1 MKTNIKQYKLVMLLT
16 LLTVLPAMAEAK
28 LVEYEFDINYKTVN
42 FSGEDVQ
49 AMSVGSSIPA
59 PTIEATVGD
68 TLRVTFHNKMDVESS
83 IHWHGVLLPNDQDGV
98 PYLTTSPIRAGQ
110 SFTYEY
116 PITHHGTYWYHSHTQ
131 LQEQR
136 GVYGSLVFHPKDGE
150 KYKADREYVAVLSDW
165 TNENPMQVLRN
176 LKKDGDYYALKKDS
190 VQSWLKVF
198 QYGPEAIKNRLNSSW
213 TRMGP
218 MDLSDVGYDAF
229 LLNGKKESAVDGLK
243 GGETV
248 RLRIVNASASSYQY
262 VEFAGGPMTIVAADG
277 IDTELKEVDR
287 LKISVAE
294 TYDVLVQLPDDNMA
308 YEFRASAEDGTGYSS
323 LWLGEGHKMVARTIE
338 KPNLFLIDHSMHDM
352 DMGDMKIDSMEGMD
366 HSMHDMDM
374 DDMKMDSVDHS
385 NMGHTMPA
393 GNTAIRMMNE
403 YDGLRSPVKTT
414 LPVGNPDREVLL
426 ELTGNMERYV
436 WSFNNKTLAEE
447 DKILIRKGENVRFK
461 FVNRTMMHHPLHLHG
476 HFFRVLNGQE
486 EYSPLKHTVNV
497 PPMETVEIEFYAN
510 EEKDWFFHC
519 HNLYH
524 MKGGMARVV
533 RYEDAPSSGELND
546 QFYKNLKQDP
556 WYSSVDTMIYS
567 NFIGNETRFSN
578 TRNAIELGVD
588 YDNKDEYEI
597 DVAYERSINR
607 FLDVFVGGDFQGD
620 ELKNENLAVLGM
632 SYVLPMLIDSEIRLD
647 SEGNTRLEFS
657 SDLQLTD
664 RTKFDWLVNTDDEY
678 RLGLEYEISKKI
690 SLVVNYDSDY
700 DGGVG
705 IKGKF

>member
-1 MKTNIKQYKLVMLLT
+1 MKQYKLVMLLA

-49 AMSVGSSIPA
+49 AMSVGGSIPA

-98 PYLTTSPIRAGQ
+98 PFLTTSPIRAGK

-116 PITHHGTYWYHSHTQ
+116 PIIHHGTYWYHSHTQ

-190 VQSWLKVF
+190 VQSWIKVF
-198 QYGPEAIKNRLNSSW
+198 QYGSEAIKNRLNSSW

-277 IDTELKEVDR
+277 VDTELKEVDR

-338 KPNLFLIDHSMHDM
+338 KPNLFLIDHSIHNM
-352 DMGDMKIDSMEGMD
+352 DMGDMKMDSMEGMD

-476 HFFRVLNGQE
+476 HFFRVLNGQG

-497 PPMETVEIEFYAN
+497 PPMQTVEIEFYAN

-533 RYEDAPSSGELND
+533 RYEDAPSRGELND

-556 WYSSVDTMIYS
+556 WYRSVDTMTYS

-578 TRNAIELGVD
+578 TRNAIELGFD
-588 YDNKDEYEI
+588 YDYKDEYEI
-597 DVAYERSINR
+597 DVVYERSINR
-607 FLDVFVGGDFQGD
+607 FFDVFVGGDFQGN
-620 ELKNENLAVLGM
+620 EQKNESLAVLGIR
-632 SYVLPMLIDSEIRLD
+632 YVLPMLIDSEIRLD
-647 SEGNTRLEFS
+647 SKGNARLELS
-657 SDLQLTD
+657 SDLQLTN

-678 RLGLEYEISKKI
+678 RLGLEYEITKKV
-690 SLVVNYDSDY
+690 SLVANFDSDY

-705 IKGKF
+705 IKVKL

>member
-1 MKTNIKQYKLVMLLT
+1 MKQYKLVMLLA

-49 AMSVGSSIPA
+49 AMSVGGSIPA

-98 PYLTTSPIRAGQ
+98 PFLTTSPIRAGK

-116 PITHHGTYWYHSHTQ
+116 PIIHHGTYWYHSHTQ

-190 VQSWLKVF
+190 VQSWIKVF

-277 IDTELKEVDR
+277 VDTELKEVDR

-338 KPNLFLIDHSMHDM
+338 KPNLFLIDHSIHNM
-352 DMGDMKIDSMEGMD
+352 DMGDMKMDSMEGMD

-374 DDMKMDSVDHS
+374 DDMKMDSIDHS

-476 HFFRVLNGQE
+476 HFFRVLNGQG

-497 PPMETVEIEFYAN
+497 PPMQTVEIEFYAN

-533 RYEDAPSSGELND
+533 RYEDAPGRGELNN

-556 WYSSVDTMIYS
+556 WYRSVDTMTYS

-578 TRNAIELGVD
+578 TRNAIELGFD
-588 YDNKDEYEI
+588 YDYKDEYEI
-597 DVAYERSINR
+597 DVEYERSINR
-607 FLDVFVGGDFQGD
+607 FFDVFVGGDFQGD
-620 ELKNENLAVLGM
+620 ELKNESLAVLGIR
-632 SYVLPMLIDSEIRLD
+632 YVLPMLIDSEIRLD
-647 SEGNTRLEFS
+647 SKGNARLELS
-657 SDLQLTD
+657 SDLQLTN

-678 RLGLEYEISKKI
+678 HLGLEYEITKKV
-690 SLVVNYDSDY
+690 SLVANFDSDY
-700 DGGVG
+700 GGGVG
-705 IKGKF
+705 FKVKL

>member
-1 MKTNIKQYKLVMLLT
+1 MLLA

-374 DDMKMDSVDHS
+374 DDMKIDSVDHS

-647 SEGNTRLEFS
+647 SEGNARLELS

>member
-1 MKTNIKQYKLVMLLT
+1 MRQYKLVMLLA

-49 AMSVGSSIPA
+49 AMSVGGSIPA
-59 PTIEATVGD
+59 PTIDATVGD

-98 PYLTTSPIRAGQ
+98 PFLTTSPIRAGK

-116 PITHHGTYWYHSHTQ
+116 PIIHHGTYWYHSHTQ

-190 VQSWLKVF
+190 VQSWIKVF
-198 QYGPEAIKNRLNSSW
+198 QYGSEAIKNRLNSSW

-229 LLNGKKESAVDGLK
+229 LVNGKKESAVDGLK

-277 IDTELKEVDR
+277 VDTELKEVDR

-352 DMGDMKIDSMEGMD
+352 DMG
-366 HSMHDMDM
+366 
-374 DDMKMDSVDHS
+374 DMKMDSVDHS

-476 HFFRVLNGQE
+476 HFFRVLNGQG

-497 PPMETVEIEFYAN
+497 PPMQTVEIEFYAN

-533 RYEDAPSSGELND
+533 RYEDAPSRGELND

-556 WYSSVDTMIYS
+556 WYRSVDTMTYS

-578 TRNAIELGVD
+578 TRNAIELGFD
-588 YDNKDEYEI
+588 YDYKDEYEI
-597 DVAYERSINR
+597 DVVYERSINR
-607 FLDVFVGGDFQGD
+607 FFDVFVGGDFQGD
-620 ELKNENLAVLGM
+620 EQKNESLAVLGIR
-632 SYVLPMLIDSEIRLD
+632 YVLPMLIDSEIRLD
-647 SEGNTRLEFS
+647 SKGNARLELS
-657 SDLQLTD
+657 SDLQLTN

-678 RLGLEYEISKKI
+678 RLGLEYEITKKV
-690 SLVVNYDSDY
+690 SLVANVDSDY

-705 IKGKF
+705 IKVKF

>member
-1 MKTNIKQYKLVMLLT
+1 MKQYKLVMLLA

-49 AMSVGSSIPA
+49 AMSVGDSIPA

-98 PYLTTSPIRAGQ
+98 PFLTTSPIRAGK

-116 PITHHGTYWYHSHTQ
+116 PIIHHGTYWYHSHTQ

-190 VQSWLKVF
+190 VQSWIKVF
-198 QYGPEAIKNRLNSSW
+198 QYGSEAIKNRLNSSW

-277 IDTELKEVDR
+277 VDTELKEVDR

-338 KPNLFLIDHSMHDM
+338 KPNLFLIDHSIHNM
-352 DMGDMKIDSMEGMD
+352 DMGDMKMDSMEGMD

-374 DDMKMDSVDHS
+374 DDMKMDSIDHS

-461 FVNRTMMHHPLHLHG
+461 FVNRTMKHHPLHLHG
-476 HFFRVLNGQE
+476 HFFRVLNGQG

-497 PPMETVEIEFYAN
+497 PPMQTVEIEFYAN

-533 RYEDAPSSGELND
+533 RYEDAPSRGELND

-556 WYSSVDTMIYS
+556 WYRSVDTMTYS

-578 TRNAIELGVD
+578 TRNAIELGFD
-588 YDNKDEYEI
+588 YDYKDEYEI
-597 DVAYERSINR
+597 DVVYERSINR
-607 FLDVFVGGDFQGD
+607 FFDVFVGGDFQGD
-620 ELKNENLAVLGM
+620 EQKNESLAVLGIR
-632 SYVLPMLIDSEIRLD
+632 YVLPMLIDSEIRLD
-647 SEGNTRLEFS
+647 SKGNARLELS
-657 SDLQLTD
+657 SDLQLTN

-678 RLGLEYEISKKI
+678 RLGLEYEITKKV
-690 SLVVNYDSDY
+690 SLVANVDSDY

-705 IKGKF
+705 IKVKF

>member
-1 MKTNIKQYKLVMLLT
+1 MKQYKLVMLLA

-49 AMSVGSSIPA
+49 AMSVGGSIPA

-98 PYLTTSPIRAGQ
+98 PFLTTSPIRAGK

-116 PITHHGTYWYHSHTQ
+116 PIIHHGTYWYHSHTQ

-190 VQSWLKVF
+190 VQSWIKVF

-229 LLNGKKESAVDGLK
+229 LVNGKKESAVDGLK

-262 VEFAGGPMTIVAADG
+262 VEFAGGPMMIVAADG
-277 IDTELKEVDR
+277 VDTELKEVDR

-352 DMGDMKIDSMEGMD
+352 DMGDMK
-366 HSMHDMDM
+366 
-374 DDMKMDSVDHS
+374 MDSVDHS

-393 GNTAIRMMNE
+393 GNTAIRMMDE

-476 HFFRVLNGQE
+476 HFFRVLNGQG

-497 PPMETVEIEFYAN
+497 PPMQTVEIEFYAN

-533 RYEDAPSSGELND
+533 RYEDAPGRGELND

-556 WYSSVDTMIYS
+556 WYSSVDTMTYS

-588 YDNKDEYEI
+588 YDYKDEYEI

-607 FLDVFVGGDFQGD
+607 FFDVFVGGDFQGD
-620 ELKNENLAVLGM
+620 ELKNESLAVLGIR
-632 SYVLPMLIDSEIRLD
+632 YVLPMLIDSEIRLD
-647 SEGNTRLEFS
+647 SKGNARLELS
-657 SDLQLTD
+657 SDLQLTN

-678 RLGLEYEISKKI
+678 HLGLEYESTKKV
-690 SLVVNYDSDY
+690 SLVANFDSDY
-700 DGGVG
+700 GGGVG
-705 IKGKF
+705 IKVKL

>member
-1 MKTNIKQYKLVMLLT
+1 MKQYKLVMLLA

-49 AMSVGSSIPA
+49 AMSVGGSIPA

-98 PYLTTSPIRAGQ
+98 PYLTTSPIRAGK

-116 PITHHGTYWYHSHTQ
+116 PIIHHGTYWYHSHTQ

-136 GVYGSLVFHPKDGE
+136 GVYGTLVFHPKDGE

-176 LKKDGDYYALKKDS
+176 LKKDGDYYSLKKDS

-198 QYGPEAIKNRLNSSW
+198 QYGSEAIKNRLNSSW

-229 LLNGKKESAVDGLK
+229 LLNGKKESAVEGLK

-277 IDTELKEVDR
+277 VDTELKEVDR

-352 DMGDMKIDSMEGMD
+352 DMGDMKMDSTEGMD

-476 HFFRVLNGQE
+476 HFFRVLNGQG

-497 PPMETVEIEFYAN
+497 PPMQTVEIEFYAN

-533 RYEDAPSSGELND
+533 RYEDAPSRGELND

-556 WYSSVDTMIYS
+556 WYRSVDTMTYS

-578 TRNAIELGVD
+578 TRNAIELGFD
-588 YDNKDEYEI
+588 YDYKDEYEI
-597 DVAYERSINR
+597 DVVYERSINR
-607 FLDVFVGGDFQGD
+607 FFDVFVGGDFQGD
-620 ELKNENLAVLGM
+620 EQKNESLAVLGIR
-632 SYVLPMLIDSEIRLD
+632 YVLPMLIYSEIRLD
-647 SEGNTRLEFS
+647 SKGNARLELS
-657 SDLQLTD
+657 SDLQLTN

-678 RLGLEYEISKKI
+678 RLGLEYEITKKV
-690 SLVVNYDSDY
+690 SLVANFDSDY

-705 IKGKF
+705 IKVKF

>member
-1 MKTNIKQYKLVMLLT
+1 MKVNIKQYRLVMLLAF
-16 LLTVLPAMAEAK
+16 LTVLPAMAEAK

-83 IHWHGVLLPNDQDGV
+83 IHWHGVLLPNDQDGL

-277 IDTELKEVDR
+277 IDTEPKEVDR
-287 LKISVAE
+287 LKISLAE

-308 YEFRASAEDGTGYSS
+308 YEFRASAEDGTGHSS

-338 KPNLFLIDHSMHDM
+338 RPNLFLI
-352 DMGDMKIDSMEGMD
+352 D

-374 DDMKMDSVDHS
+374 DDMKMDSIDHS
-385 NMGHTMPA
+385 NMAHTMPA

-447 DKILIRKGENVRFK
+447 DKILIRKGENVSFK

-476 HFFRVLNGQE
+476 HFFRVLNGQG

-524 MKGGMARVV
+524 MKGGMARVI

-546 QFYKNLKQDP
+546 QFYKNLKKDP

-567 NFIGNETRFSN
+567 NFVGNETRFSN

-588 YDNKDEYEI
+588 YVNKDEYEI

-647 SEGNTRLEFS
+647 SKGNARLELS

-678 RLGLEYEISKKI
+678 RLGLEYEVTKKV
-690 SLVVNYDSDY
+690 SLVANFDSDY
-700 DGGVG
+700 DGGLG
-705 IKGKF
+705 IKVKL

>member
-1 MKTNIKQYKLVMLLT
+1 MKSITNQIITMNQYKLVMLLA

-49 AMSVGSSIPA
+49 AMSVGGSIPA

-98 PYLTTSPIRAGQ
+98 PYLTTSPILAGK

-116 PITHHGTYWYHSHTQ
+116 PIIHHGTYWYHSHTQ

-136 GVYGSLVFHPKDGE
+136 GVYGSLVLHPKDGE

-229 LLNGKKESAVDGLK
+229 LLNGKKESVLDGLK

-277 IDTELKEVDR
+277 VDTEPKEVDR

-352 DMGDMKIDSMEGMD
+352 DMGDMS
-366 HSMHDMDM
+366 
-374 DDMKMDSVDHS
+374 MDSGDHS
-385 NMGHTMPA
+385 NMGHTMSA
-393 GNTAIRMMNE
+393 GNTDIRMMNE

-414 LPVGNPDREVLL
+414 LPADNPDREVLL

-436 WSFNNKTLAEE
+436 WSFNNKTLVEE

-476 HFFRVLNGQE
+476 HFFRVLNGQG

-497 PPMETVEIEFYAN
+497 PPMQTVEIEFYAN

-533 RYEDAPSSGELND
+533 SYEDAPGSGELND

-556 WYSSVDTMIYS
+556 WYSSVDTVTYS

-578 TRNAIELGVD
+578 TRNAIEIGVD
-588 YDNKDEYEI
+588 YDYKDEYEV

-620 ELKNENLAVLGM
+620 DLQNKNLGVVGIH
-632 SYVLPMLIDSEIRLD
+632 YVLPMLIDSELRLD
-647 SEGNTRLEFS
+647 SKGNARLELS
-657 SDLQLTD
+657 SDLQLTN
-664 RTKFDWLVNTDDEY
+664 RIKFDWLANTDDEY
-678 RLGLEYEISKKI
+678 RLGLEYEITKKV
-690 SLVVNYDSDY
+690 SLVANIDSEY

-705 IKGKF
+705 IKVKL

>member
-1 MKTNIKQYKLVMLLT
+1 MKQYKLVMLLA

-49 AMSVGSSIPA
+49 AMSVGDSIPA

-98 PYLTTSPIRAGQ
+98 PFLTTSPIRAGK

-116 PITHHGTYWYHSHTQ
+116 PIIHHGTYWYHSHTQ

-229 LLNGKKESAVDGLK
+229 LVNGKKESAVDGLK

-277 IDTELKEVDR
+277 VDTELKEVDR

-374 DDMKMDSVDHS
+374 GDMKMDSVDHS

-393 GNTAIRMMNE
+393 GNTAIRMMDE

-476 HFFRVLNGQE
+476 HFFRVLNGQG

-497 PPMETVEIEFYAN
+497 PPMQTVEIEFYAN

-533 RYEDAPSSGELND
+533 RYEDAPSRGELND

-556 WYSSVDTMIYS
+556 WYRSVDTMTYS

-578 TRNAIELGVD
+578 TRNAIELGFD
-588 YDNKDEYEI
+588 YDYKDEYEI
-597 DVAYERSINR
+597 DVVYERSINR
-607 FLDVFVGGDFQGD
+607 FFDVFVGGDFQGD
-620 ELKNENLAVLGM
+620 ELKNENLAVLGIR
-632 SYVLPMLIDSEIRLD
+632 YVLPMLIDSEIRLD
-647 SEGNTRLEFS
+647 SKGNARLELS
-657 SDLQLTD
+657 SDLQLTN

-678 RLGLEYEISKKI
+678 RLGLEYEITKKV
-690 SLVVNYDSDY
+690 SLVANFDSEY

-705 IKGKF
+705 IKVKL

>member
-1 MKTNIKQYKLVMLLT
+1 MLLA

-49 AMSVGSSIPA
+49 AMSVGGSIPA

-98 PYLTTSPIRAGQ
+98 PFLTTSPIRAGK

-116 PITHHGTYWYHSHTQ
+116 PIIHHGTYWYHSHTQ

-229 LLNGKKESAVDGLK
+229 LVNGKKESAVDGLK

-262 VEFAGGPMTIVAADG
+262 VEFAGGPMMIVAADG
-277 IDTELKEVDR
+277 VDTELKEVDR

-352 DMGDMKIDSMEGMD
+352 DMGDMK
-366 HSMHDMDM
+366 
-374 DDMKMDSVDHS
+374 MDSVDHS

-393 GNTAIRMMNE
+393 GNTAIRMMDE

-476 HFFRVLNGQE
+476 HFFRVLNGQG

-497 PPMETVEIEFYAN
+497 PPMQTVEIEFYAN

-533 RYEDAPSSGELND
+533 RYEDAPGRGELNN

-556 WYSSVDTMIYS
+556 WYRSVDTMTYS

-588 YDNKDEYEI
+588 YDYKDEYEI
-597 DVAYERSINR
+597 DVEYERSINR
-607 FLDVFVGGDFQGD
+607 FFDVFVGGDFQGD

-632 SYVLPMLIDSEIRLD
+632 RYVLPMLIDSEIRLD
-647 SEGNTRLEFS
+647 SKGNARLELS
-657 SDLQLTD
+657 SDLQLTN

-678 RLGLEYEISKKI
+678 HLGLEYEITKKV
-690 SLVVNYDSDY
+690 SLVANFDSDY
-700 DGGVG
+700 GGGVG
-705 IKGKF
+705 FKVKL

>member
-1 MKTNIKQYKLVMLLT
+1 MKQYKLVMLLA

-49 AMSVGSSIPA
+49 AMSVGGSIPA
-59 PTIEATVGD
+59 PTIDATVGD

-98 PYLTTSPIRAGQ
+98 PFLTTSPIRAGK

-116 PITHHGTYWYHSHTQ
+116 PIIHHGTYWYHSHTQ

-190 VQSWLKVF
+190 VQSWIKVF
-198 QYGPEAIKNRLNSSW
+198 QYGSEAIKNRLNSSW

-277 IDTELKEVDR
+277 VDTELKEVDR

-338 KPNLFLIDHSMHDM
+338 KPNLFLIDHSIHNM
-352 DMGDMKIDSMEGMD
+352 DMGDMKMDSMEGMD

-374 DDMKMDSVDHS
+374 DDMKMDSIDHS

-476 HFFRVLNGQE
+476 HFFRVLNGQG

-497 PPMETVEIEFYAN
+497 PPMQTVEIEFYAN

-533 RYEDAPSSGELND
+533 RYEDAPSRGELND

-556 WYSSVDTMIYS
+556 WYRSVDTMTYS

-578 TRNAIELGVD
+578 TRNAIELGFD
-588 YDNKDEYEI
+588 YDYKDEYEI
-597 DVAYERSINR
+597 DVVYERSINR
-607 FLDVFVGGDFQGD
+607 FFDVFVGGDFQGN
-620 ELKNENLAVLGM
+620 EQKNESLAVLGIR
-632 SYVLPMLIDSEIRLD
+632 YVLPMLIDSEIRLD
-647 SEGNTRLEFS
+647 SKGNARLELS
-657 SDLQLTD
+657 SDLQLTN

-678 RLGLEYEISKKI
+678 RLGLEYEITKKV
-690 SLVVNYDSDY
+690 SLVANFDSDY

-705 IKGKF
+705 IKVKL

>member
-1 MKTNIKQYKLVMLLT
+1 MKQYKLVMLLA

-49 AMSVGSSIPA
+49 AMSVGGSIPA

-98 PYLTTSPIRAGQ
+98 PYLTTSPIRAGK

-116 PITHHGTYWYHSHTQ
+116 PIIHHGTYWYHSHTQ

-190 VQSWLKVF
+190 VQSWIKVF

-229 LLNGKKESAVDGLK
+229 LLNGKKESAVEGLK

-277 IDTELKEVDR
+277 VDTELKEVDR

-338 KPNLFLIDHSMHDM
+338 KPNLFLIDHSIHNM
-352 DMGDMKIDSMEGMD
+352 DMGDMKMDSMEGMD

-374 DDMKMDSVDHS
+374 DDMKMDSIDHS

-476 HFFRVLNGQE
+476 HFFRVLNGQG

-497 PPMETVEIEFYAN
+497 PPMQTVEIEFYAN

-533 RYEDAPSSGELND
+533 RYEDAPSRGELND

-556 WYSSVDTMIYS
+556 WYRSVDTMTYS

-578 TRNAIELGVD
+578 TRNAIELGFD
-588 YDNKDEYEI
+588 YDYKDEYEI
-597 DVAYERSINR
+597 DVEYERSINR
-607 FLDVFVGGDFQGD
+607 FFDVFVGGDFQGD
-620 ELKNENLAVLGM
+620 ELKNENLAVLGIR
-632 SYVLPMLIDSEIRLD
+632 YVLPMLIDSEIRLD
-647 SEGNTRLEFS
+647 SKGNARLELS
-657 SDLQLTD
+657 SDLQLTN

-678 RLGLEYEISKKI
+678 RLGLEYEITKKV
-690 SLVVNYDSDY
+690 SLVANFDSDY

-705 IKGKF
+705 IKVKL

>member
-1 MKTNIKQYKLVMLLT
+1 MKSITNQIITMNQYKLVIFLA

-49 AMSVGSSIPA
+49 AMSVGGSIPA

-98 PYLTTSPIRAGQ
+98 PYLTTSPILAGK

-116 PITHHGTYWYHSHTQ
+116 PIIHHGTYWYHSHTQ

-136 GVYGSLVFHPKDGE
+136 GVYGSLVLHPKDGE

-229 LLNGKKESAVDGLK
+229 LLNGKKESVLDGLK

-277 IDTELKEVDR
+277 VDTEPKEVDR

-352 DMGDMKIDSMEGMD
+352 DMGDMT
-366 HSMHDMDM
+366 
-374 DDMKMDSVDHS
+374 MDSGDHS
-385 NMGHTMPA
+385 NMGHTMSA
-393 GNTAIRMMNE
+393 GNTDIRMMNE

-414 LPVGNPDREVLL
+414 LPADNPDREVLL

-476 HFFRVLNGQE
+476 HFFRVLNGQG

-497 PPMETVEIEFYAN
+497 PPMQTVEIEFYAN

-533 RYEDAPSSGELND
+533 SYEDAPGSGELND

-556 WYSSVDTMIYS
+556 WYSSVDTVTYS

-578 TRNAIELGVD
+578 TRNAIEIGVD
-588 YDNKDEYEI
+588 YDYKDEYEI

-620 ELKNENLAVLGM
+620 DLKNKNLGVVGIH
-632 SYVLPMLIDSEIRLD
+632 YVLPMLIDSELRLD
-647 SEGNTRLEFS
+647 SKGNARLELS
-657 SDLQLTD
+657 SGLQLTN
-664 RTKFDWLVNTDDEY
+664 RIKFDWLANTDDEY
-678 RLGLEYEISKKI
+678 RLGIEYEITKKV
-690 SLVVNYDSDY
+690 SLVANVDSEY

-705 IKGKF
+705 IKVKL

>member
-1 MKTNIKQYKLVMLLT
+1 MKQYKLVMLLA

-49 AMSVGSSIPA
+49 AMSVGGSIPA

-98 PYLTTSPIRAGQ
+98 PFLTTSPIRAGK

-116 PITHHGTYWYHSHTQ
+116 PIIHHGTYWYHSHTQ

-190 VQSWLKVF
+190 VQSWIKVF

-277 IDTELKEVDR
+277 VDTELKEVDR

-338 KPNLFLIDHSMHDM
+338 KPNLFLIDHSIHNM
-352 DMGDMKIDSMEGMD
+352 DMGDMKMDSMEGMD

-497 PPMETVEIEFYAN
+497 PPMQTVEIEFYAN

-533 RYEDAPSSGELND
+533 RYEDAPSRGELND

-556 WYSSVDTMIYS
+556 WYRSVDTMTYS

-578 TRNAIELGVD
+578 TRNAIELGFD
-588 YDNKDEYEI
+588 YDYKDEYEI
-597 DVAYERSINR
+597 DVEYERSINR
-607 FLDVFVGGDFQGD
+607 FFDVFVGGDFQGD
-620 ELKNENLAVLGM
+620 EQKNESLAVLGIR
-632 SYVLPMLIDSEIRLD
+632 YVLPMLIDSEIRLD
-647 SEGNTRLEFS
+647 SKGNARLELS
-657 SDLQLTD
+657 SDLQLTN

-678 RLGLEYEISKKI
+678 RLGLEYEITKKV
-690 SLVVNYDSDY
+690 SLVANVDSDY

-705 IKGKF
+705 IKVKF

>member
-1 MKTNIKQYKLVMLLT
+1 MKQYKLVMLLA

-49 AMSVGSSIPA
+49 AMSVGGSIPA

-98 PYLTTSPIRAGQ
+98 PFLTTSPIRAGK

-116 PITHHGTYWYHSHTQ
+116 PIIHHGTYWYHSHTQ

-150 KYKADREYVAVLSDW
+150 KYKADREYVAGLSDW

-190 VQSWLKVF
+190 VQSWIKVF

-277 IDTELKEVDR
+277 VDTELKEVDR

-338 KPNLFLIDHSMHDM
+338 KPNLFLI
-352 DMGDMKIDSMEGMD
+352 D

-476 HFFRVLNGQE
+476 HFFRVLNGQG

-497 PPMETVEIEFYAN
+497 PPMQTVEIEFYAN

-533 RYEDAPSSGELND
+533 RYEDAPSRGELND

-556 WYSSVDTMIYS
+556 WYRSVDTMTYS

-588 YDNKDEYEI
+588 YDYKDEYEI

-607 FLDVFVGGDFQGD
+607 FFDVFVGGDFQGD
-620 ELKNENLAVLGM
+620 ELKNESLAVLGIR
-632 SYVLPMLIDSEIRLD
+632 YVLPMLIDSEIRLD
-647 SEGNTRLEFS
+647 SKGNARLELS
-657 SDLQLTD
+657 SDLQLTN

-678 RLGLEYEISKKI
+678 HLGLEYEITKKV
-690 SLVVNYDSDY
+690 SLVANFDSDY
-700 DGGVG
+700 GGGVG
-705 IKGKF
+705 IKVKL

>member
-1 MKTNIKQYKLVMLLT
+1 MKQYKLVMLLA

-49 AMSVGSSIPA
+49 AMSVGGSIPA

-83 IHWHGVLLPNDQDGV
+83 IHWHGVLLPNDQDGM
-98 PYLTTSPIRAGQ
+98 PYLTTSPIRAGK
-110 SFTYEY
+110 SLTYEY
-116 PITHHGTYWYHSHTQ
+116 PIIHHGTYWYHSHTQ

-136 GVYGSLVFHPKDGE
+136 GVYGSLVLHPKDGE

-190 VQSWLKVF
+190 VQSWIKVF

-277 IDTELKEVDR
+277 VDTELKEVDR

-308 YEFRASAEDGTGYSS
+308 YEFRASAEDGTGYAS

-338 KPNLFLIDHSMHDM
+338 KPNLFLIDHSIHNM
-352 DMGDMKIDSMEGMD
+352 DMGDMKMDSMEGMD

-374 DDMKMDSVDHS
+374 DDMKMDSIDHS

-476 HFFRVLNGQE
+476 HFFRVLNGQG

-497 PPMETVEIEFYAN
+497 PPMQTVEIEFYAN

-533 RYEDAPSSGELND
+533 RYEDAPGRGELND

-556 WYSSVDTMIYS
+556 WYSSVDTMTYS

-578 TRNAIELGVD
+578 TRNAIELGFD
-588 YDNKDEYEI
+588 YDYKDEYEI
-597 DVAYERSINR
+597 DVVYERSINR
-607 FLDVFVGGDFQGD
+607 FFDVFVGGDFQGD
-620 ELKNENLAVLGM
+620 ELKNESLAVLGIR
-632 SYVLPMLIDSEIRLD
+632 YVLPMLIDSEIRLD
-647 SEGNTRLEFS
+647 SKGNARLELS
-657 SDLQLTD
+657 SDLQLTN

-678 RLGLEYEISKKI
+678 RLGLEYEITKKV
-690 SLVVNYDSDY
+690 SLVANFDSDY

-705 IKGKF
+705 IKVKL

>member
-1 MKTNIKQYKLVMLLT
+1 MKQYKLVMLLA

-49 AMSVGSSIPA
+49 AMSVGGSIPA

-98 PYLTTSPIRAGQ
+98 PFLTTSPIRAGK

-116 PITHHGTYWYHSHTQ
+116 PIIHHGTYWYHSHTQ

-229 LLNGKKESAVDGLK
+229 LVNGKKESAVDGLK

-262 VEFAGGPMTIVAADG
+262 VEFAGGPMMIVAADG
-277 IDTELKEVDR
+277 VDTELKEVDR

-352 DMGDMKIDSMEGMD
+352 DMGDMK
-366 HSMHDMDM
+366 
-374 DDMKMDSVDHS
+374 MDSVDHS

-393 GNTAIRMMNE
+393 GNTAIRMMDE

-476 HFFRVLNGQE
+476 HFFRVLNGQG

-497 PPMETVEIEFYAN
+497 PPMQTVEIEFYAN

-533 RYEDAPSSGELND
+533 RYEDAPGRGELND

-556 WYSSVDTMIYS
+556 WYSSVDTMTYS

-588 YDNKDEYEI
+588 YDYKDEYEI

-607 FLDVFVGGDFQGD
+607 FFDVFVGGDFQGD
-620 ELKNENLAVLGM
+620 ELKNESLAVLGIR
-632 SYVLPMLIDSEIRLD
+632 YVLPMLIDSEIRLD
-647 SEGNTRLEFS
+647 SKGNARLELS
-657 SDLQLTD
+657 SDLQLTN

-678 RLGLEYEISKKI
+678 HLGLEYESTKKV
-690 SLVVNYDSDY
+690 SLVANFDSDY
-700 DGGVG
+700 GGGVG
-705 IKGKF
+705 IKVKL

>member
-1 MKTNIKQYKLVMLLT
+1 MKQYKLVMLLA

-49 AMSVGSSIPA
+49 AMSVGGSIPA

-98 PYLTTSPIRAGQ
+98 PFLTTSPIRAGK

-116 PITHHGTYWYHSHTQ
+116 PIIHHGTYWYHSHTQ

-190 VQSWLKVF
+190 VQSWIKVF
-198 QYGPEAIKNRLNSSW
+198 QYGSEAIKNRLNSSW

-277 IDTELKEVDR
+277 VDTELKEVDR

-338 KPNLFLIDHSMHDM
+338 KPNLFLIDHSIHNM
-352 DMGDMKIDSMEGMD
+352 DMGDMKMDSMEGMD

-374 DDMKMDSVDHS
+374 DDMKMDSIDHS

-476 HFFRVLNGQE
+476 HFFRVLNGQG

-497 PPMETVEIEFYAN
+497 PPMQTVEIEFYAN

-533 RYEDAPSSGELND
+533 RYEDAPSRGELND

-556 WYSSVDTMIYS
+556 WYRSVDTMTYS

-578 TRNAIELGVD
+578 TRNAIELGFD
-588 YDNKDEYEI
+588 YDYKDEYEI
-597 DVAYERSINR
+597 DVVYERSINR
-607 FLDVFVGGDFQGD
+607 FFDVFVGGDFQGD
-620 ELKNENLAVLGM
+620 EQKNESLAVLGIR
-632 SYVLPMLIDSEIRLD
+632 YVLPMLIDSEIRLD
-647 SEGNTRLEFS
+647 SKGNARLELS
-657 SDLQLTD
+657 SDLQLTN

-678 RLGLEYEISKKI
+678 RLGLEYEITKKV
-690 SLVVNYDSDY
+690 SLVANFDSDY

-705 IKGKF
+705 IKVKL

>member
-1 MKTNIKQYKLVMLLT
+1 MKQYKLVMLLA

-49 AMSVGSSIPA
+49 AMSVGGSIPA

-98 PYLTTSPIRAGQ
+98 PYLTTSPIRAGK

-116 PITHHGTYWYHSHTQ
+116 PIIHHGTYWYHSHTQ

-277 IDTELKEVDR
+277 VDTELKEVDR

-352 DMGDMKIDSMEGMD
+352 DMDDIKMDSTEGMD

-374 DDMKMDSVDHS
+374 DDMTMDNVDHS
-385 NMGHTMPA
+385 NMAHTMPA

-476 HFFRVLNGQE
+476 HFFRVLNGQG

-497 PPMETVEIEFYAN
+497 PPMQTVEIEFYAN

-533 RYEDAPSSGELND
+533 SYEDAPGSGELND

-556 WYSSVDTMIYS
+556 WYRSVDTMTYS

-578 TRNAIELGVD
+578 TRNAIELGFD
-588 YDNKDEYEI
+588 YDYKDEYEI
-597 DVAYERSINR
+597 DVVYERSINR
-607 FLDVFVGGDFQGD
+607 FFDVFVGGDFQGD
-620 ELKNENLAVLGM
+620 EQKNESLAVLGIR
-632 SYVLPMLIDSEIRLD
+632 YVLPMLIDSEIRLD
-647 SEGNTRLEFS
+647 SKGNARLELS
-657 SDLQLTD
+657 SDLQLTN

-678 RLGLEYEISKKI
+678 RLGLEYEITKKV
-690 SLVVNYDSDY
+690 SLVANFDSDY

-705 IKGKF
+705 IKVKL

>member
-1 MKTNIKQYKLVMLLT
+1 MKQYKLVMLLA

-49 AMSVGSSIPA
+49 AMSVGGSIPA

-98 PYLTTSPIRAGQ
+98 PFLTTSPIRAGK

-116 PITHHGTYWYHSHTQ
+116 PIIHHGTYWYHSHTQ

-190 VQSWLKVF
+190 VQSWIKVF

-277 IDTELKEVDR
+277 VDTELKEVDR

-338 KPNLFLIDHSMHDM
+338 KPNLFLIDHSIHNM
-352 DMGDMKIDSMEGMD
+352 DMGDMKMDSMEGMD

-374 DDMKMDSVDHS
+374 DDMKMDSIDHS

-476 HFFRVLNGQE
+476 HFFRVLNGQG

-497 PPMETVEIEFYAN
+497 PPMQTVEIEFYAN

-533 RYEDAPSSGELND
+533 RYEDAPSRGELND

-556 WYSSVDTMIYS
+556 WYRSVDTMTYS

-578 TRNAIELGVD
+578 TRNAIELGFD
-588 YDNKDEYEI
+588 YDYKDEYEI
-597 DVAYERSINR
+597 DVVYERSINR
-607 FLDVFVGGDFQGD
+607 FFDVFVGGDFQGD
-620 ELKNENLAVLGM
+620 EQKNESLAVLGIR
-632 SYVLPMLIDSEIRLD
+632 YVLPMLIDSEIRLD
-647 SEGNTRLEFS
+647 SKGNARLELS
-657 SDLQLTD
+657 SDLQLTN

-678 RLGLEYEISKKI
+678 RLGLEYEITKKV
-690 SLVVNYDSDY
+690 SLVANFDSDY

-705 IKGKF
+705 IKVKL

>member
-1 MKTNIKQYKLVMLLT
+1 MKQYKRVLLLA

-49 AMSVGSSIPA
+49 AMSVGGSIPA

-98 PYLTTSPIRAGQ
+98 PYLTTSPIRAGK

-116 PITHHGTYWYHSHTQ
+116 PIIHHGTYWYHSHTQ

-190 VQSWLKVF
+190 VQSWIKVF

-218 MDLSDVGYDAF
+218 MDVSDVGYDAF
-229 LLNGKKESAVDGLK
+229 LLNGKKESAVDELK
-243 GGETV
+243 GGETL

-277 IDTELKEVDR
+277 VDTELKEVDR

-352 DMGDMKIDSMEGMD
+352 DMDDMKMDSTEGMD

-476 HFFRVLNGQE
+476 HFFRVLNGQG

-497 PPMETVEIEFYAN
+497 PPMQTVEIEFYAN

-524 MKGGMARVV
+524 MKNGMARVV
-533 RYEDAPSSGELND
+533 RYEDAPGRGELND

-556 WYSSVDTMIYS
+556 WYRSVDTMTYS

-578 TRNAIELGVD
+578 TRNAIEIGVD
-588 YDNKDEYEI
+588 YDYTDEYEI
-597 DVAYERSINR
+597 DVVYERSINR
-607 FLDVFVGGDFQGD
+607 FFDVFVGGDFQGD
-620 ELKNENLAVLGM
+620 DLKNKNLGVVGM
-632 SYVLPMLIDSEIRLD
+632 HYVLPMLIDSELRLD
-647 SEGNTRLEFS
+647 SKGNARLELS
-657 SDLQLTD
+657 SDLQLTN
-664 RTKFDWLVNTDDEY
+664 RIKFDWLANTDDEY
-678 RLGLEYEISKKI
+678 RLGLEYEITKKV
-690 SLVVNYDSDY
+690 SLVADFDSDY
-700 DGGVG
+700 GGGMG
-705 IKGKF
+705 IKVKL

>member
-1 MKTNIKQYKLVMLLT
+1 MSIKQYKLVMLLA

-277 IDTELKEVDR
+277 VDTELKEVDR

-338 KPNLFLIDHSMHDM
+338 KPNLFLIDHSIHNM
-352 DMGDMKIDSMEGMD
+352 DMGDMKMDSMEGMD

-476 HFFRVLNGQE
+476 HFFRVLNGQG

-497 PPMETVEIEFYAN
+497 PPMQTVEIEFYAN

-533 RYEDAPSSGELND
+533 RYEDAPSRGELND

-556 WYSSVDTMIYS
+556 WYRSVDTMTYS

-578 TRNAIELGVD
+578 TRNAIELGFD
-588 YDNKDEYEI
+588 YDYKDEYEI
-597 DVAYERSINR
+597 DVVYERSINR
-607 FLDVFVGGDFQGD
+607 FFDVFVGGDFQGD
-620 ELKNENLAVLGM
+620 EQKNESLAVLGIR
-632 SYVLPMLIDSEIRLD
+632 YVLPMLIDSEIRLD
-647 SEGNTRLEFS
+647 SKGNARLELS
-657 SDLQLTD
+657 SDLQLTN

-678 RLGLEYEISKKI
+678 RLGLEYEITKKV
-690 SLVVNYDSDY
+690 SLVANFDSDY

-705 IKGKF
+705 IKVKL

>member
-1 MKTNIKQYKLVMLLT
+1 MKQYKLVMLLA

-49 AMSVGSSIPA
+49 AMSVGGSIPA

-98 PYLTTSPIRAGQ
+98 PFLTTSPIRAGK

-116 PITHHGTYWYHSHTQ
+116 PIIHHGTYWYHSHTQ

-190 VQSWLKVF
+190 VQSWIKVF

-277 IDTELKEVDR
+277 VDTELKEVDR

-338 KPNLFLIDHSMHDM
+338 KPNLFLIDHSIHNM
-352 DMGDMKIDSMEGMD
+352 DMGDMKMDSMEGMD

-476 HFFRVLNGQE
+476 HFFRVLNGQG

-497 PPMETVEIEFYAN
+497 PPMQTVEIEFYAN

-533 RYEDAPSSGELND
+533 RYEDAPSRGELND

-556 WYSSVDTMIYS
+556 WYRSVDTMTYS

-578 TRNAIELGVD
+578 TRNAIELGFD
-588 YDNKDEYEI
+588 YDYKDEYEI
-597 DVAYERSINR
+597 DVEYERSINR
-607 FLDVFVGGDFQGD
+607 FFDVFVGGDFQGD
-620 ELKNENLAVLGM
+620 ELKNESLAVLGIR
-632 SYVLPMLIDSEIRLD
+632 YVLPMLIDSEIRLD
-647 SEGNTRLEFS
+647 SKGNARLELS
-657 SDLQLTD
+657 SDLQLTN

-678 RLGLEYEISKKI
+678 HLGLEYEITKKV
-690 SLVVNYDSDY
+690 SLVANFDSDY
-700 DGGVG
+700 GGGVG
-705 IKGKF
+705 FKVKL

>member
-1 MKTNIKQYKLVMLLT
+1 MKSITNQIITMNQYKLVMLLA

-49 AMSVGSSIPA
+49 AMSVGGSIPA

-98 PYLTTSPIRAGQ
+98 PYLTTSPILAGK

-116 PITHHGTYWYHSHTQ
+116 PIIHHGTYWYHSHTQ

-136 GVYGSLVFHPKDGE
+136 GVYGSLVLHPKDGE

-229 LLNGKKESAVDGLK
+229 LLNGKKESVLDGLK

-277 IDTELKEVDR
+277 VDTEPKEVDR

-352 DMGDMKIDSMEGMD
+352 DMGDMS
-366 HSMHDMDM
+366 
-374 DDMKMDSVDHS
+374 MDSGDHS
-385 NMGHTMPA
+385 NMGHTMSA
-393 GNTAIRMMNE
+393 GNTDIRMMNE

-414 LPVGNPDREVLL
+414 LPADNPDREVLL

-476 HFFRVLNGQE
+476 HFFRVLNGQG

-497 PPMETVEIEFYAN
+497 PPMQTVEIEFYAN

-533 RYEDAPSSGELND
+533 SYEDAPGSGELND

-556 WYSSVDTMIYS
+556 WYSSVDTVTYS

-578 TRNAIELGVD
+578 TRNAIEIGVD
-588 YDNKDEYEI
+588 YDYKDEYEV

-620 ELKNENLAVLGM
+620 DLQNKNLGVVGIH
-632 SYVLPMLIDSEIRLD
+632 YVLPMLIDSELRLD
-647 SEGNTRLEFS
+647 SKGNARLELS
-657 SDLQLTD
+657 SDLQLTN
-664 RTKFDWLVNTDDEY
+664 RIKFDWLANTDDEY
-678 RLGLEYEISKKI
+678 RLGLEYEITKKV
-690 SLVVNYDSDY
+690 SLVANIDSEY

-705 IKGKF
+705 IKVKL

>member
-1 MKTNIKQYKLVMLLT
+1 MKQYKLVMLLA

-49 AMSVGSSIPA
+49 AMSVGGSIPA

-98 PYLTTSPIRAGQ
+98 PFLTTSPIRAGK

-116 PITHHGTYWYHSHTQ
+116 PIIHHGTYWYHSHTQ

-190 VQSWLKVF
+190 VQSWIKVF

-277 IDTELKEVDR
+277 VDTELKEVDR

-338 KPNLFLIDHSMHDM
+338 KPNLFLIDHSIHNM
-352 DMGDMKIDSMEGMD
+352 DMGDMKMDSMEGMD

-374 DDMKMDSVDHS
+374 DDMKMDSIDHS

-476 HFFRVLNGQE
+476 HFFRVLNGQG

-497 PPMETVEIEFYAN
+497 PPMQTVEIEFYAN

-533 RYEDAPSSGELND
+533 RYEDAPSRGELND

-556 WYSSVDTMIYS
+556 WYRSVDTMTYS

-578 TRNAIELGVD
+578 TRNAIELGFD
-588 YDNKDEYEI
+588 YDYKDEYEI
-597 DVAYERSINR
+597 DVVYERSINR
-607 FLDVFVGGDFQGD
+607 FFDVFVGGDFQGN
-620 ELKNENLAVLGM
+620 EQKNESLAVLGIR
-632 SYVLPMLIDSEIRLD
+632 YVLPMLIDSEIRLD
-647 SEGNTRLEFS
+647 SKGNARLELS
-657 SDLQLTD
+657 SDLQLTN

-678 RLGLEYEISKKI
+678 RLGLEYEITKKV
-690 SLVVNYDSDY
+690 SLVANFDSDY

-705 IKGKF
+705 IKVKL

>member
-1 MKTNIKQYKLVMLLT
+1 MKQYKLVMLLA

-49 AMSVGSSIPA
+49 AMSVGGSIPA

-83 IHWHGVLLPNDQDGV
+83 IHWHGVLVPNDQDGV
-98 PYLTTSPIRAGQ
+98 PFLTTSPIRAGK
-110 SFTYEY
+110 SLTYEY
-116 PITHHGTYWYHSHTQ
+116 PIIHHGTYWYHSHTQ

-190 VQSWLKVF
+190 VQSWIKVF

-277 IDTELKEVDR
+277 VDTELKEVDR

-338 KPNLFLIDHSMHDM
+338 KPNLFLIDHSMHNM
-352 DMGDMKIDSMEGMD
+352 DMGDMKMDSMEGMD

-476 HFFRVLNGQE
+476 HFFRVLNGQG

-497 PPMETVEIEFYAN
+497 PPMQTVEIEFYAN

-533 RYEDAPSSGELND
+533 RYEDAPSRGELND

-556 WYSSVDTMIYS
+556 WYRSVDTMTYS

-578 TRNAIELGVD
+578 TRNAIELGFD
-588 YDNKDEYEI
+588 YDYKDEYEI
-597 DVAYERSINR
+597 DVVYERSINR
-607 FLDVFVGGDFQGD
+607 FFDVFVGGDFQGD
-620 ELKNENLAVLGM
+620 EQKNESLAVLGIR
-632 SYVLPMLIDSEIRLD
+632 YVLPMLIDSEIRLD
-647 SEGNTRLEFS
+647 SKGNARLELS
-657 SDLQLTD
+657 SDLQLTN

-678 RLGLEYEISKKI
+678 RLGLEYEITKKV
-690 SLVVNYDSDY
+690 SLVANFDSDY

-705 IKGKF
+705 IKVKL

>member
-1 MKTNIKQYKLVMLLT
+1 MKSITNQIITMNQYKLVIFLA

-49 AMSVGSSIPA
+49 AMSVGGSIPA

-98 PYLTTSPIRAGQ
+98 PYLTTSPILAGK

-116 PITHHGTYWYHSHTQ
+116 PIIHHGTYWYHSHTQ

-136 GVYGSLVFHPKDGE
+136 GVYGSLVLHPKDGE

-229 LLNGKKESAVDGLK
+229 LLNGKKESVLDGLK

-277 IDTELKEVDR
+277 VDTEPKEVDR

-352 DMGDMKIDSMEGMD
+352 DMGDMT
-366 HSMHDMDM
+366 
-374 DDMKMDSVDHS
+374 MDSGDHS
-385 NMGHTMPA
+385 NMGHTMSA
-393 GNTAIRMMNE
+393 GNTDIRMMNE

-414 LPVGNPDREVLL
+414 LPADNPDREVLL

-476 HFFRVLNGQE
+476 HFFRVLNGQG

-497 PPMETVEIEFYAN
+497 PPMQTVEIEFYAN

-533 RYEDAPSSGELND
+533 SYEDAPGSGELND

-556 WYSSVDTMIYS
+556 WYSSVDTVTYS

-578 TRNAIELGVD
+578 TRNAIKIGVD
-588 YDNKDEYEI
+588 YDYKDEYEI

-620 ELKNENLAVLGM
+620 DLKNKNLGVVGIH
-632 SYVLPMLIDSEIRLD
+632 YVLPMLIDSELRLD
-647 SEGNTRLEFS
+647 SKGNARLELS
-657 SDLQLTD
+657 SDLQLTN
-664 RTKFDWLVNTDDEY
+664 RIKFDWLANTDDEY
-678 RLGLEYEISKKI
+678 RLGIEYEITKKV
-690 SLVVNYDSDY
+690 SLVANVDSEY

-705 IKGKF
+705 IKVKL

>member
-1 MKTNIKQYKLVMLLT
+1 MKQYKLVMLLA

-49 AMSVGSSIPA
+49 AMSVGGSIPA

-98 PYLTTSPIRAGQ
+98 PYLTTSPIRAGK

-116 PITHHGTYWYHSHTQ
+116 PIIHHGTYWYHSHTQ

-277 IDTELKEVDR
+277 VDTELKEVDR

-352 DMGDMKIDSMEGMD
+352 DM
-366 HSMHDMDM
+366 
-374 DDMKMDSVDHS
+374 DDMTMDNVDHS
-385 NMGHTMPA
+385 NMAHTMPA

-476 HFFRVLNGQE
+476 HFFRVLNGQG

-497 PPMETVEIEFYAN
+497 PPMQTVEIEFYAN

-533 RYEDAPSSGELND
+533 SYEDAPGSGELND

-556 WYSSVDTMIYS
+556 WYRSVDTMTYS

-578 TRNAIELGVD
+578 TRNAIELGFD
-588 YDNKDEYEI
+588 YDYKDEYEI
-597 DVAYERSINR
+597 DVVYERSINR
-607 FLDVFVGGDFQGD
+607 FFDVFVGGDFQGD
-620 ELKNENLAVLGM
+620 EQKNESLAVLGIR
-632 SYVLPMLIDSEIRLD
+632 YVLPMLIDSEIRLD
-647 SEGNTRLEFS
+647 SKGNARLELS
-657 SDLQLTD
+657 SDLQLTN

-678 RLGLEYEISKKI
+678 RLGLEYEITKKV
-690 SLVVNYDSDY
+690 SLVANFDSDY

-705 IKGKF
+705 IKVKL

>member
-1 MKTNIKQYKLVMLLT
+1 MKSITNQIITMNQYKLVIFLA

-352 DMGDMKIDSMEGMD
+352 DMGDMT
-366 HSMHDMDM
+366 
-374 DDMKMDSVDHS
+374 MDSGDHS
-385 NMGHTMPA
+385 NMGHTMSA
-393 GNTAIRMMNE
+393 GNTDIRMMNE

-414 LPVGNPDREVLL
+414 LPADNPDREVLL

-476 HFFRVLNGQE
+476 HFFRVLNGQG

-497 PPMETVEIEFYAN
+497 PPMQTVEIEFYAN

-620 ELKNENLAVLGM
+620 DLKNKNLGVVGIH
-632 SYVLPMLIDSEIRLD
+632 YVLPMLIDSELRLD
-647 SEGNTRLEFS
+647 SKGNARLELS
-657 SDLQLTD
+657 SDLQLTN
-664 RTKFDWLVNTDDEY
+664 RIKFDWLANTDDEY
-678 RLGLEYEISKKI
+678 RLGIEYEITKKV
-690 SLVVNYDSDY
+690 SLVANVDSEY

-705 IKGKF
+705 IKVKL

>member
-1 MKTNIKQYKLVMLLT
+1 MKSITNQIITMNQYKLVMLLA

-49 AMSVGSSIPA
+49 AMSVGGSIPA

-98 PYLTTSPIRAGQ
+98 PYLTTSPILAGK

-116 PITHHGTYWYHSHTQ
+116 PIIHHGTYWYHSHTQ

-136 GVYGSLVFHPKDGE
+136 GVYGSLVLHPKDGE

-229 LLNGKKESAVDGLK
+229 LLNGKKESVLDGLK

-277 IDTELKEVDR
+277 VDTEPKEVDR

-352 DMGDMKIDSMEGMD
+352 DMGDMT
-366 HSMHDMDM
+366 
-374 DDMKMDSVDHS
+374 MDSGDHS
-385 NMGHTMPA
+385 NMGHTMSA
-393 GNTAIRMMNE
+393 GNTDIRMMNE

-414 LPVGNPDREVLL
+414 LPADNPDREVLL

-476 HFFRVLNGQE
+476 HFFRVLNGQG

-497 PPMETVEIEFYAN
+497 PPMQTVEIEFYAN

-533 RYEDAPSSGELND
+533 SYEDAPGSGELND

-556 WYSSVDTMIYS
+556 WYSSVDTVTYS

-578 TRNAIELGVD
+578 TRNAIEIGVD
-588 YDNKDEYEI
+588 YDYKDEYEI

-620 ELKNENLAVLGM
+620 DLKNKNLGVVGIH
-632 SYVLPMLIDSEIRLD
+632 YVLPMLIDSELRLD
-647 SEGNTRLEFS
+647 SKGNARLELS
-657 SDLQLTD
+657 SDLQLTN
-664 RTKFDWLVNTDDEY
+664 RIKFDWLANTDDEY
-678 RLGLEYEISKKI
+678 RLGLEYEITKKV
-690 SLVVNYDSDY
+690 SLVANVDSEY

-705 IKGKF
+705 IKVKL